1 MNRKNAIIIRD
12 TIYTA
17 IHNYQLIGGTIED
30 IEAAVKT
37 CLPLFGEGLQP
48 AAEWLDGWLTDG
60 GRDSDRYQQIFAWY
74 FGFSGALRLA
84 LGWL

>member
-12 TIYTA
+12 TIYAA

-37 CLPLFGEGLQP
+37 CLPLFGDWLS
-48 AAEWLDGWLTDG
+48 AEWLDLWLTD
-60 GRDSDRYQQIFAWY
+60 RSPEVVRYQQIFSWY

-84 LGWL
+84 GWL

>member
-12 TIYTA
+12 TIYAA
-17 IHNYQLIGGTIED
+17 IHNYQLIGGTMED

-37 CLPLFGEGLQP
+37 CIPLFGTGTP
-48 AAEWLDGWLTDG
+48 TAEWLDLWLTDQ
-60 GRDSDRYQQIFAWY
+60 SPEVVRYQQIFAWY